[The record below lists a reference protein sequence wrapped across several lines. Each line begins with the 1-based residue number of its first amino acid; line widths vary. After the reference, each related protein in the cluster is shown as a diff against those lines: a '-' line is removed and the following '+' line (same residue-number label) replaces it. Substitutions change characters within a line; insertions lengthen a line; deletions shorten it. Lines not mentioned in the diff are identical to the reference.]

1 MNPHRLTTHSTRA
14 AIEGL
19 SSFFYPLNIGWIRAA
34 ALIRAL
40 DCHLIRQA
48 SIDYERTKREKS

>member
-1 MNPHRLTTHSTRA
+1 MNPYRLTTHSTRA
-14 AIEGL
+14 AIEWL

-40 DCHLIRQA
+40 AARATEAGCVAFAARQ
-48 SIDYERTKREKS
+48 